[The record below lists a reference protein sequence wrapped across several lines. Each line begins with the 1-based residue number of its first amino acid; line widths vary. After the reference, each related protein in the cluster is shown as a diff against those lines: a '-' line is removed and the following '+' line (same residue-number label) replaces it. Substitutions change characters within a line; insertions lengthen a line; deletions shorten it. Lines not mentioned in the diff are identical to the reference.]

1 MIRTSYSSTR
11 NVSAPSQQEVD
22 LVINSL
28 RTDPDFVITV
38 VVNNA
43 YPLVRD
49 RYQMVTGDGSNL
61 GRTKLIAKLKAMR
74 SSGQKKA
81 ALWCI
86 AVPLE
91 LPQGSALEV
100 AVSSLRS
107 EMQARMSDPSGNTM
121 KMGPVGQPEEP
132 IDWADVPLYTPT
144 GAAAQTAQDVQN
156 EQGGSGAFW
165 NSLPGILTGL
175 GGVIGAVTGNVATT
189 GTNTA
194 PTQPTTSWV
203 RVLVIGTII
212 IVVVAGVV
220 YAIRAIRKS

>member
-1 MIRTSYSSTR
+1 MNQASYTLR

-43 YPLVRD
+43 YALVRD
-49 RYQMVTGDGSNL
+49 RYQLVTGDAQNL

-74 SSGQKKA
+74 ASGQKKA

-86 AVPLE
+86 AVPLQ

-107 EMQARMSDPSGNTM
+107 EMQARMSDPSGGTM
-121 KMGPVGQPEEP
+121 KMGPAQSEEP

-144 GAAAQTAQDVQN
+144 GAASQTAQDIQN

-175 GGVIGAVTGNVATT
+175 GGVIGAVTGNTATT
-189 GTNTA
+189 GTSSTP